1 MLNGLGNLFDLCDLQ
16 EMATHR
22 SPRAGLHIFG
32 VLGSSFTNKHSA
44 VGFYVWLEAD
54 NSAIYTNSLDGSEKD
69 HAMVAVQTDSLQLV
83 ACPRE
88 RPTCLDVSGVLDSI
102 GWTPLILLKQAS
114 EATDSRIYAKAE
126 YMNPGGSIK
135 DRIAKHII
143 LEAERRGDLK
153 PGATILEVT
162 SGNTGIALAMVG
174 AIRGYHVVIMMPE
187 TVSKERRNMIESL
200 GAELHLLKEINDIQA
215 AVRRSVELAKTQP
228 DIFLPNQFSNADNA
242 ACHEQT
248 TGPEIIRQAE
258 GNIAAFVMG
267 VGTGGTLMG
276 VGRALHRAD
285 VPALI
290 IAVEPDE
297 SAVMSGDPP
306 GRHGIQGLADG
317 FIPDLIKLEE
327 IDKIVRI
334 RTADAVAAAERL
346 AREEGLLV
354 GISSGANVLAAK
366 QVARDLGPGK
376 TVVTV
381 LPDRGE
387 RYLSL
392 AHRGAAA

>member
-1 MLNGLGNLFDLCDLQ
+1 
-16 EMATHR
+16 
-22 SPRAGLHIFG
+22 
-32 VLGSSFTNKHSA
+32 
-44 VGFYVWLEAD
+44 
-54 NSAIYTNSLDGSEKD
+54 
-69 HAMVAVQTDSLQLV
+69 MVAVQTDSLQLV

-88 RPTCLDVSGVLDSI
+88 RPTCIDVSGVLDSI
-102 GWTPLILLKQAS
+102 GYTPLILLKQAS
-114 EATDSRIYAKAE
+114 QATDCLIYAKAE

-317 FIPDLIKLEE
+317 FIPDLINLEE
-327 IDKIVRI
+327 IDQIVRVS
-334 RTADAVAAAERL
+334 TADAVAAAERL

-354 GISSGANVLAAK
+354 GISSGANVLAAT
-366 QVARDLGPGK
+366 QVARELGPGN
-376 TVVTV
+376 TMVTV

-392 AHRGAAA
+392 AHRGAGA